1 MGFFILI
8 LTFTNTSTPLPLA
21 IVHRSDFF
29 EKFRGVCGQFFV
41 YLLWVG
47 VRFGSKCMDGR
58 DGIPSFYLNRGFRG
72 SGSNVGSGNQGG
84 GFHAPPP
91 GFKTQLNPTL
101 SPHNHTQIRVAPPS
115 MGPSFHLEHNPPPS
129 FPHSLNIGGGGGGG
143 GSGGTDD
150 GGVAVSIPIPT
161 PGSGSGSDSVMK
173 KKRGRP
179 RKYAPDASNTALA
192 LLKPV
197 PQATSPDQ
205 NTPGTQKK
213 RGRPPGSGRKQ
224 QLANCGE
231 WMHNSAG
238 SAFTPHIIHISI
250 GEDVAEKILSFAQQ
264 RQRALCILSGNGS
277 VSTVTLRQLTS
288 SGGTVTYEGRFEILC
303 LSGSYLLAETGS
315 PRNRT
320 GGLSISLCNSEGQ
333 VIGGAIGG
341 KLTASTLVQVVVC
354 SFVYGGGDNSKAKAA
369 IEPPLSGDEKS
380 PGVQLN

>member
-1 MGFFILI
+1 
-8 LTFTNTSTPLPLA
+8 
-21 IVHRSDFF
+21 
-29 EKFRGVCGQFFV
+29 
-41 YLLWVG
+41 
-47 VRFGSKCMDGR
+47 MDGR

-72 SGSNVGSGNQGG
+72 SGSNAGSDNQGG

-91 GFKTQLNPTL
+91 GFKTQINPNL
-101 SPHNHTQIRVAPPS
+101 SPHNHSQMRVAPS
-115 MGPSFHLEHNPPPS
+115 MGSSFHLEHNPPPS
-129 FPHSLNIGGGGGGG
+129 FPHNLNMGGGGDGGG
-143 GSGGTDD
+143 GRSSGG
-150 GGVAVSIPIPT
+150 GGVTDEAGGAVAIPVPV
-161 PGSGSGSDSVMK
+161 SGNESVMK

-179 RKYAPDASNTALA
+179 RKYAPDGSDTALA
-192 LLKPV
+192 LLKPA
-197 PQATSPDQ
+197 PPATSPEP
-205 NTPGTQKK
+205 NTPATQKK

-224 QLANCGE
+224 QLANVGE

-288 SGGTVTYEGRFEILC
+288 SGGTITYEGRFEILC

-320 GGLSISLCNSEGQ
+320 GGLSISLCNSDGQ

-369 IEPPLSGDEKS
+369 IEPPSGDEKS

>member
-1 MGFFILI
+1 MDNL
-8 LTFTNTSTPLPLA
+8 
-21 IVHRSDFF
+21 
-29 EKFRGVCGQFFV
+29 
-41 YLLWVG
+41 G
-47 VRFGSKCMDGR
+47 VRLASKCMDGR

-72 SGSNVGSGNQGG
+72 SGSNAPGSGNQGG
-84 GFHAPPP
+84 GFHSPPP
-91 GFKTQLNPTL
+91 GFKTQINPNL
-101 SPHNHTQIRVAPPS
+101 SPHHHSQMRVAPS
-115 MGPSFHLEHNPPPS
+115 MGSSFHLEHNHNPPPS
-129 FPHSLNIGGGGGGG
+129 FPHNLNMGG
-143 GSGGTDD
+143 GSGSGGGSVGGGSED
-150 GGVAVSIPIPT
+150 GGGAVAIPAPVSANE
-161 PGSGSGSDSVMK
+161 SVVK

-179 RKYAPDASNTALA
+179 RKYAPEGSNTELA
-192 LLKPV
+192 LMKPL
-197 PQATSPDQ
+197 PPATSPEQ
-205 NTPGTQKK
+205 GTPGSQKK
-213 RGRPPGSGRKQ
+213 RGRPRGSGRKQ
-224 QLANCGE
+224 QLANVGE

-277 VSTVTLRQLTS
+277 VSTVQLRQLTS

-320 GGLSISLCNSEGQ
+320 GGLSISLCNSDGQ

-354 SFVYGGGDNSKAKAA
+354 SFVYGGGDNTKAKTA
-369 IEPPLSGDEKS
+369 IEPPSGDEKS